1 MKKRLIVTLLISA
14 LLVTYCLLGI
24 GYMKQSKEY
33 DVLYSTVTD
42 VARELEQVPEPPQ
55 NLEQR
60 LATAQ
65 ANLAYAQGAFPS
77 RPNSTQV
84 INKILKLAD
93 ECHVRAI
100 PLATQQWS
108 QVKTGEGYLVFRLHI
123 TVHGGFSQFVNF
135 VSKLENGLFD
145 TITIENLNVT
155 RPVIKAEA
163 KILPDMT
170 SPITASLDVAIY
182 ARSGDSD

>member
-1 MKKRLIVTLLISA
+1 MKKRLIITFLISA
-14 LLVTYCLLGI
+14 LLVTHGLLGI
-24 GYMKQSKEY
+24 DYMKQSKEY
-33 DVLYSTVTD
+33 EVLYSIITD
-42 VARELEQVPEPPQ
+42 VARELEQVPVPPQ

-65 ANLAYAQGAFPS
+65 TNLAYAQNAFPD
-77 RPNSTQV
+77 RLNSTRV
-84 INKILKLAD
+84 VNRILKLAD

-100 PLATQQWS
+100 PFTTQQWAL
-108 QVKTGEGYLVFRLHI
+108 VKTGEGYLVFRLHI
-123 TVHGGFSQFVNF
+123 TVYGGFSQFVDF

-155 RPVIKAEA
+155 RPIKKAEE

-170 SPITASLDVAIY
+170 SPIMASLDVAIY
-182 ARSGDSD
+182 ARSVDSD